1 MILNY
6 KNKDPV
12 EIWVG
17 ETKIKQGC
25 ESKLLGI
32 KIEDSQQ
39 WNNQIKGKG
48 GIISSLNQRLYF
60 IRRLKR
66 QLNQDKISK
75 VVDSIRYGVVV

>member
-1 MILNY
+1 MILNH

-17 ETKIKQGC
+17 DTKIKQEQ

-39 WNNQIKGKG
+39 WNNQIKEKG
-48 GIISSLNQRLYF
+48 GVISGLNQRLYF
-60 IRRLKR
+60 ISRLKG
-66 QLNQDKISK
+66 QLST
-75 VVDSIRYGVVV
+75 GVTFGHF